1 MTYYFGFLTKEKVEV
16 VYIICRKVKKRGL
29 LLQFDSIFR

>member
-16 VYIICRKVKKRGL
+16 VYICRKVKKRGL